1 MKRRLRVGIVPA
13 ILLLAAALGAPASA
27 QSIFG
32 LNFLGEEQFFGSG
45 RYRALGFSA
54 YAAVDTMNAVS
65 ANPATMADLSSLTF
79 SILETVSLSNVR
91 SSSTTAYENR
101 FQMPSVMLAVPLT
114 KGLVFGT
121 GYRTRFEGKGNFSF
135 EHPIGDAPMGF
146 DVYEHRSGLFTVPVS
161 LAWKPASWAR
171 VSGAYQLERGS
182 IRDNSRFI
190 YHETYY
196 SESDSKRVRSFS
208 GSSWSASAL
217 IQVHPRLSVGAGV
230 TTSTD
235 YEVDETFH
243 YTLTKLDSIS
253 HFDLTLPLSWE
264 VGASAGIIGRWWL
277 HAHFWQR
284 SAPEPSGFEQLA
296 GSIGDER
303 LVAFGIER
311 LRMQSGTF
319 FTRIP
324 LRIGFYENRW
334 HLEYPE
340 GRPVNSRFVTF
351 GTGFSLPGGPGA
363 IDLSFEIGQIGS
375 ISANGLDERVF
386 RFALGLSASEAWSKR
401 KTDQR

>member
-13 ILLLAAALGAPASA
+13 MLLVAAALGAPASA

-65 ANPATMADLSSLTF
+65 ANPAAMADLSSLTF

-91 SSSTTAYENR
+91 NSSTTAYENR

-135 EHPIGDAPMGF
+135 EHPIGDAPVGF

-171 VSGAYQLERGS
+171 VSGAYQLEHGS

-311 LRMQSGTF
+311 LRMQSGAF

>member
-1 MKRRLRVGIVPA
+1 MKGRIRAGIVPA
-13 ILLLAAALGAPASA
+13 MLLIVAALGAPASA

-32 LNFLGEEQFFGSG
+32 INFLGEDQFLGSG
-45 RYRALGFSA
+45 RYRALGLSA

-79 SILETVSLSNVR
+79 SILEAVSLSNVR

-101 FQMPSVMLAVPLT
+101 FQMPTIMLGVPLA

-121 GYRTRFEGKGNFSF
+121 GYRTRFEGKGTFSF
-135 EHPIGDAPMGF
+135 EHPLGDAPMGF
-146 DVYEHRSGLFTVPVS
+146 DTYEHRSGLFTVPVS
-161 LAWKPASWAR
+161 LAWKPTSWAR
-171 VSGAYQLERGS
+171 VSGAYQIERGS
-182 IRDNSRFI
+182 IKDNSGTI
-190 YHETYY
+190 YHQTYY
-196 SESDSKRVRSFS
+196 GNTESKRVRNFS

-230 TTSTD
+230 TTRTE
-235 YEVDETFH
+235 YGVDETFR
-243 YTLTKLDSIS
+243 YTLTQLDSIS
-253 HFDLTLPLSWE
+253 HFDFTLPLSWE

-284 SAPEPSGFEQLA
+284 GAPEPRGFEQLA

-303 LVAFGIER
+303 LIAFGVER
-311 LRMQSGTF
+311 LRMQPGAF
-319 FTRIP
+319 FARIP

-340 GRPVNSRFVTF
+340 GRPVISRFITF
-351 GTGFSLPGGPGA
+351 GTGFGLPGGPGA
-363 IDLSFEIGQIGS
+363 IDVSFEIGQIGS
-375 ISANGLDERVF
+375 ISANSLDERVF

-401 KTDQR
+401 KNER